1 MINDIET
8 EIQNFAGEL
17 IVQIQSG
24 YTEEYVVKL
33 LNSWNKEYFAAEP
46 LKIIDEPGIY
56 QGDREVLK
64 SLESVFFA
72 D

>member
-24 YTEEYVVKL
+24 YAEDYVVRL
-33 LNSWNKEYFAAEP
+33 LNSWDKEYFVKQ
-46 LKIIDEPGIY
+46 LKIVYEQGIY
-56 QGDREVLK
+56 KCDREVLK
-64 SLESVFFA
+64 SLESVFFP